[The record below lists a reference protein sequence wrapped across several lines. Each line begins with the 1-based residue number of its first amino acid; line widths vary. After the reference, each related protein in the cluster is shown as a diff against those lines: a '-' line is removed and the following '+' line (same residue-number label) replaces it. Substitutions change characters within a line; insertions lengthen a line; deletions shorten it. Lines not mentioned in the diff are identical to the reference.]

1 MQDYKPFNRVI
12 ERVQQ
17 QLANAKHR
25 QLLLLTGDKSW
36 CYEQSTQLLAHLQ
49 QPSFV
54 LSKSTHLV
62 NAQWPEHT
70 HQILGQEYAH
80 AVYDGFSGLV
90 PDKLAALSGVVQA
103 GGFLIILLPELEALK
118 HWCDDALPLFQSFGQ
133 MHPYSF
139 FNQRLAHLLSKTTL
153 LHFSQQNAWQCIT
166 DANLSTGEIDFTEQ
180 QHCIELIIKT
190 ANGRANRPL
199 LINAD
204 RGRGKSAALGIA
216 ASKLSDKNILICS
229 MQFRA
234 LHSSFKHLASEL
246 DIDYRAGDKHIAN
259 MHYVAPDQLL
269 NEQPQCDL
277 LLIDEAAAIPVPIL
291 IKILHLYPRVVFS
304 STMIGYEGNGRGYI
318 LKFTRYLKTH
328 FKNMRSISLEQPIRF
343 AKHDPLELHL
353 RTLLAL
359 DAEHHS
365 ASLNTA
371 PLQFKHLQA
380 NQLTNDEPLL
390 HQVVGLLTLA
400 HYQTSVNDLRH
411 LLDAAGQ
418 RLFVCQQGDNI
429 LGVCLVAIEGG
440 FTTSLS
446 NEVVQGKRRP
456 QGHLM
461 AQSLAQLSFNP
472 ELLKQYCARVVRIAI
487 DPEQH
492 NKHLGTQLLHYCEQQ
507 LQNEC
512 DWFGA
517 SFGANAQL
525 LSFWQNN
532 DFNLVKLGFQKD
544 KATGEHSAL
553 VIKSL
558 TINDQLLEQLTAQFE
573 ADFPLQLL
581 SHFSQLDYK
590 LVAKIVSRFNTHT
603 NSIADQSRLKSML
616 TSDYQLFNIK
626 PLLWRSFWASPSSLP
641 NDEDNFQS
649 VFIRLVLQNWKP
661 KNIQTE
667 LGVNGIK
674 PFNILLKKAVNNW
687 YERTSHNNT
696 P

>member
-12 ERVQQ
+12 EHLQQ
-17 QLANAKHR
+17 QLTNAKHR
-25 QLLLLTGDKSW
+25 QLLLLTGDKNW
-36 CYEQSTQLLAHLQ
+36 CYEQCTQLLAQLQ

-54 LSKSTHLV
+54 LSKNTNLV
-62 NAQWPEHT
+62 NAHWPEHT
-70 HQILGQEYAH
+70 HQILGQECAH
-80 AVYDGFSGLV
+80 AVYDGYSGLV
-90 PDKLAALSGVVQA
+90 PDKLAALAGVVQA
-103 GGFLIILLPELEALK
+103 GGFLIVLLPALESLE
-118 HWCDDALPLFQSFGQ
+118 HWCDPALPLFQSFGQ
-133 MHPYSF
+133 AHQYSF
-139 FNQRLAHLLSKTTL
+139 FNQRLKHLLSNASL
-153 LHFSQQNAWQCIT
+153 LHFNQQDGWVTLADIDSSVGT
-166 DANLSTGEIDFTEQ
+166 IDFTEQ
-180 QHCIELIIKT
+180 QQCVELIKKT
-190 ANGRANRPL
+190 AHGRANRPL

-216 ASKLSDKNILICS
+216 ASELSDKKILISS

-234 LHSSFKHLASEL
+234 LHSSFKHLANALNLE
-246 DIDYRAGDKHIAN
+246 YQAGNKCIAN
-259 MHYVAPDQLL
+259 MQYIAPDQLL
-269 NEQPQCDL
+269 NEQPECDL
-277 LLIDEAAAIPVPIL
+277 LLIDEAAAIPVPML
-291 IKILHLYPRVVFS
+291 IKLLHLYPRVVFS
-304 STMIGYEGNGRGYI
+304 STMVGYEGNGRGYI
-318 LKFTRYLKTH
+318 LKFTRYIKTH

-553 VIKSL
+553 VIKRL
-558 TINDQLLEQLTAQFE
+558 TKNDQLLEQLTAQFE

-626 PLLWRSFWASPSSLP
+626 PLLWRSFWASPLSLP

>member
-1 MQDYKPFNRVI
+1 M
-12 ERVQQ
+12 
-17 QLANAKHR
+17 
-25 QLLLLTGDKSW
+25 
-36 CYEQSTQLLAHLQ
+36 
-49 QPSFV
+49 
-54 LSKSTHLV
+54 
-62 NAQWPEHT
+62 
-70 HQILGQEYAH
+70 
-80 AVYDGFSGLV
+80 
-90 PDKLAALSGVVQA
+90 
-103 GGFLIILLPELEALK
+103 
-118 HWCDDALPLFQSFGQ
+118 
-133 MHPYSF
+133 
-139 FNQRLAHLLSKTTL
+139 
-153 LHFSQQNAWQCIT
+153 
-166 DANLSTGEIDFTEQ
+166 
-180 QHCIELIIKT
+180 
-190 ANGRANRPL
+190 
-199 LINAD
+199 
-204 RGRGKSAALGIA
+204 A

-380 NQLTNDEPLL
+380 NQLTNNEPLL

-446 NEVVQGKRRP
+446 DEVVQGKRRP

-472 ELLKQYCARVVRIAI
+472 EVLKQYCARVVRIAI

-558 TINDQLLEQLTAQFE
+558 TKNDQLLEQLTAQFE

-616 TSDYQLFNIK
+616 TSDYQLFNIT
-626 PLLWRSFWASPSSLP
+626 PLLWRSFWASPLSLP

>member
-12 ERVQQ
+12 EHLQQ
-17 QLANAKHR
+17 QLTNAKHR
-25 QLLLLTGDKSW
+25 QLLLLTGDKNW
-36 CYEQSTQLLAHLQ
+36 CYEQCTQLLAQLQ

-54 LSKSTHLV
+54 LSKNTNLV
-62 NAQWPEHT
+62 NAHWPEHT
-70 HQILGQEYAH
+70 HQILGQECAH
-80 AVYDGFSGLV
+80 AVYDGYSGLV
-90 PDKLAALSGVVQA
+90 PDKLAALAGVVQA
-103 GGFLIILLPELEALK
+103 GGFLIVLLPALESLE
-118 HWCDDALPLFQSFGQ
+118 HWCDPALPLFQSFGQ
-133 MHPYSF
+133 AHQYSF
-139 FNQRLAHLLSKTTL
+139 FNQRLKHLLSNASL
-153 LHFSQQNAWQCIT
+153 LHFNQQDGWVTLADIDSSVGT
-166 DANLSTGEIDFTEQ
+166 IDFTEQ
-180 QHCIELIIKT
+180 QQCVELIKKT
-190 ANGRANRPL
+190 AHGRANRPL

-216 ASKLSDKNILICS
+216 ASELSDKKILISS

-234 LHSSFKHLASEL
+234 LHSSFKHLANALNLE
-246 DIDYRAGDKHIAN
+246 YQTGNKCIAN

-269 NEQPQCDL
+269 NEQPECDL
-277 LLIDEAAAIPVPIL
+277 LLIDEAAAIPVPML
-291 IKILHLYPRVVFS
+291 IKLLHLYPRVVFS
-304 STMIGYEGNGRGYI
+304 STMVGYEGNGRGYI
-318 LKFTRYLKTH
+318 LKFTRYIKTH

-553 VIKSL
+553 VIKRL
-558 TINDQLLEQLTAQFE
+558 TKNDQLLEQLTAQFE

-626 PLLWRSFWASPSSLP
+626 PLLWRSFWASPLSLP